1 MAQEL
6 IDPATSP
13 LKHRVAQ
20 LVLIAVIGGAA
31 ATLTGVVAGLADVG
45 RLTRAVLVGL
55 SFFAAIV
62 GGAIALDHRGR

>member
-6 IDPATSP
+6 IEPATLP
-13 LKHRVAQ
+13 LRHRVAQ
-20 LVLIAVIGGAA
+20 LVLVAVIAGAV
-31 ATLTGVVAGLADVG
+31 ATFAGVVTGLADVG

-62 GGAIALDHRGR
+62 GSVIVLDRRDR